1 MPRGGSVNTKLF
13 LGNLPPGC
21 KVKDIEKFFEKF
33 GKVRNILIKQ
43 GKYGF
48 AEFEDRKYAEEAVY
62 DLQGKRMLG
71 SRITLEF
78 AKGPKKGERRAPWV
92 SKYGAPSRSK
102 YGIKVFN
109 LSSRISWQDLKDI
122 FRKAGEV
129 CFAEAHVHRRNE
141 GRVEVESTE
150 DLERI
155 IKRYQGYEING
166 RRIELE
172 RDIQDS
178 KSNSR
183 SRSRSNSRKSNSR
196 SHSNDRSKTR
206 SQSREG
212 RQTKSHSN
220 SRSRSRS
227 NAREIDPDDQDVK
240 RQRKRSNSRD
250 SRNSKR
256 TRSSRSE
263 SNKSPSP
270 TRKQRRTSKH
280 DIHDDT
286 LNDISEEH

>member
-1 MPRGGSVNTKLF
+1 MPRGGPVDTKLF

-21 KVKDIEKFFEKF
+21 KVKDIERFFEKF

-62 DLQGKRMLG
+62 DLQGKRLLG

-102 YGIKVFN
+102 YGINVFN

-129 CFAEAHVHRRNE
+129 CFAEAHVERRNE
-141 GRVEVESTE
+141 GRVEVESSE

-172 RDIQDS
+172 RDIQHS

-183 SRSRSNSRKSNSR
+183 SMSRSNSRKS
-196 SHSNDRSKTR
+196 K
-206 SQSREG
+206 
-212 RQTKSHSN
+212 
-220 SRSRSRS
+220 SRSRSRD
-227 NAREIDPDDQDVK
+227 R
-240 RQRKRSNSRD
+240 
-250 SRNSKR
+250 
-256 TRSSRSE
+256 SRSIE
-263 SNKSPSP
+263 
-270 TRKQRRTSKH
+270 
-280 DIHDDT
+280 D
-286 LNDISEEH
+286 